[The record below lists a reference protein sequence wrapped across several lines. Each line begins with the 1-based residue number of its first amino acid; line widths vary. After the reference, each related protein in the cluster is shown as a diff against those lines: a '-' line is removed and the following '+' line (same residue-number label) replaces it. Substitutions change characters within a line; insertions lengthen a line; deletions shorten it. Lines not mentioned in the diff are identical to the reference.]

1 MKILTLA
8 TRNLGKIREMQEL
21 LRDLPLEVKST
32 ADFPEIGLIEETGA
46 TFEENALIKAQA
58 VHAVTGGLVLA
69 DDSGLECDDLQGGPG
84 VNSAYFAGPH
94 ATDSENNSKLINDM
108 MAVHDPSRTA
118 RYVCVLV
125 LLDEPGAKTLIRE
138 NCEGVITFTP
148 RGAGGFGY
156 DPYFFLSQFGKTM
169 AELTLEEKNRI
180 SHRGKALQRMKEVL
194 RKLL

>member
-8 TRNLGKIREMQEL
+8 TRNPGKIREMKEL
-21 LRDLPLEVKST
+21 LKGMPVEIKST
-32 ADFPEIGLIEETGA
+32 ADFPGIGPIEETGV
-46 TFEENALIKAQA
+46 TFEENALLKAQA

-69 DDSGLECDDLQGGPG
+69 DDSGLECDDLQGAPG
-84 VNSAYFAGPH
+84 VNSAYFAGPN
-94 ATDSENNSKLINDM
+94 ATDSENNVRLLNDM

-125 LLDEPGAKTLIRE
+125 LLDETGAETLIRE

-148 RGAGGFGY
+148 RGEGGFGY
-156 DPYFFLSQFGKTM
+156 DPYFFLPQFGKTM
-169 AELTLEEKNRI
+169 AELPLEEKNRI
-180 SHRGKALQRMKEVL
+180 SHRGKALHRMKEVL